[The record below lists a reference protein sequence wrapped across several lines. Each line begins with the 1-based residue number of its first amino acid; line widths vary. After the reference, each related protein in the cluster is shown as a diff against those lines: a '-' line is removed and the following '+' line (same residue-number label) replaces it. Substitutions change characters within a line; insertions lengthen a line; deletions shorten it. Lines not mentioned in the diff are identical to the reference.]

1 MKRDS
6 PEGAVCMRQ
15 ALLHPVDGPFF
26 FLFSREGGLIYARLF
41 HHYHHQRD
49 LQVVVVLSFLTQI
62 TGQHPFQGESRRSGC
77 ILSLALPSRLLPALP
92 LDKRDESNSITSFL
106 SHRLSPVSQLISY
119 PHRATR
125 IPVTEHAHTHPIEYH
140 LPFPVFVQI

>member
-1 MKRDS
+1 
-6 PEGAVCMRQ
+6 
-15 ALLHPVDGPFF
+15 
-26 FLFSREGGLIYARLF
+26 LIYARLF
-41 HHYHHQRD
+41 HHQRD